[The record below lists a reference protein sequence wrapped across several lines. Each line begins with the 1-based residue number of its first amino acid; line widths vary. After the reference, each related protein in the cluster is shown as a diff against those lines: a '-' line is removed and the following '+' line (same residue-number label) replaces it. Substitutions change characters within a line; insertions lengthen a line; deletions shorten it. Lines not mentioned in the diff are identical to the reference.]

1 MNFLIKKFKRKATLT
16 VSWLSIKVEQ
26 KEKKC
31 EKIENKSK
39 IMERMFGAESYHTNV
54 RLIRWQLSEL
64 VSYAIDNNKEIKNKK
79 NFAIIIKHQQKV
91 EIQMTLSN

>member
-1 MNFLIKKFKRKATLT
+1 
-16 VSWLSIKVEQ
+16 
-26 KEKKC
+26 
-31 EKIENKSK
+31 
-39 IMERMFGAESYHTNV
+39 MFGAESYHTNV